1 MAGDESDSDL
11 KPSSVAIIREVYDS
25 ENAHIK
31 FEMELERALEAG
43 VRVIVIEP
51 EPLGEETARWIYVGN
66 LLHKVSVYSGLCSI
80 TSGLIWNSL
89 ACAPFGIVSV
99 LCAGC
104 YTLSWQWDPCCKYQE
119 DKNRRRLATLPAL
132 SDLTSASPSWFMMSS
147 LLTDRII
154 EECLEQ
160 EDSEEENVSE
170 IEDFEEHS
178 DHESGTEQEAS
189 DSDGSSVSEESFPSN
204 LQIENTE
211 DEEYLEDVP
220 LKEEKGRRKDKKEQ
234 KMESAEYVDFGDLS
248 EITFSRDGNKEFGI
262 DLENVNPYLIDTDD
276 DDLNIF

>member
-89 ACAPFGIVSV
+89 ACTPFGIVSV

-132 SDLTSASPSWFMMSS
+132 SDLTSASPVV
-147 LLTDRII
+147 LVRTD
-154 EECLEQ
+154 
-160 EDSEEENVSE
+160 N
-170 IEDFEEHS
+170 
-178 DHESGTEQEAS
+178 
-189 DSDGSSVSEESFPSN
+189 
-204 LQIENTE
+204 
-211 DEEYLEDVP
+211 
-220 LKEEKGRRKDKKEQ
+220 RRKIFLHSSI
-234 KMESAEYVDFGDLS
+234 SAAAAAICLWRLY
-248 EITFSRDGNKEFGI
+248 
-262 DLENVNPYLIDTDD
+262 
-276 DDLNIF
+276 NIFK